1 MPSFGKKSISED
13 EESDDMGSTKPI
25 NKKVKKRKRSNTKQE
40 EEVEEE
46 DIVAPINNEQQ
57 QNEKKKMKK
66 EKKPKPKATPKKKA
80 PLDLDRQC
88 GVLIPPNNNPCTRSL
103 TCKIHAMGAKR
114 AVEGRSH
121 PFNELLAA
129 YQKKGIGRPQVPTST
144 STLSTST
151 ATTSTPNEKDNKS
164 LLSTLNR
171 EEVEEDIDSDE
182 ETESVRIAIEQ
193 NKPIPLGSKKVF
205 YVRRKRKYYKLRDI
219 LLEAITPKLSATTGT
234 STELSL

>member
-1 MPSFGKKSISED
+1 MLWEQKEQLKVDHIHLTSYWRPIKRRVLED
-13 EESDDMGSTKPI
+13 H
-25 NKKVKKRKRSNTKQE
+25 KV
-40 EEVEEE
+40 
-46 DIVAPINNEQQ
+46 IWA
-57 QNEKKKMKK
+57 
-66 EKKPKPKATPKKKA
+66 
-80 PLDLDRQC
+80 
-88 GVLIPPNNNPCTRSL
+88 
-103 TCKIHAMGAKR
+103 
-114 AVEGRSH
+114 
-121 PFNELLAA
+121 FNGYFRNIFNRIL
-129 YQKKGIGRPQVPTST
+129 VPTST
-144 STLSTST
+144 STLSTAT

>member
-1 MPSFGKKSISED
+1 MSED

-25 NKKVKKRKRSNTKQE
+25 NKKASSVKKRKRNNTKQE
-40 EEVEEE
+40 EEEEEE
-46 DIVAPINNEQQ
+46 DIVVPINNEQQ
-57 QNEKKKMKK
+57 QIEKKKMKK
-66 EKKPKPKATPKKKA
+66 EKKPKQKATPKKKA

-88 GVLIPPNNNPCTRSL
+88 GVLIAPSNNPCTRSL

-129 YQKKGIGRPQVPTST
+129 YQKKGIGRPQVPSSTSSTNPTAT
-144 STLSTST
+144 STL
-151 ATTSTPNEKDNKS
+151 NEKDNKS
-164 LLSTLNR
+164 TLSALNR
-171 EEVEEDIDSDE
+171 DEGEEDIDSDE

-193 NKPIPLGSKKVF
+193 NKPVPLGSKKVC

-219 LLEAITPKLSATTGT
+219 LLEAITPKISATTATGT

>member
-1 MPSFGKKSISED
+1 
-13 EESDDMGSTKPI
+13 
-25 NKKVKKRKRSNTKQE
+25 
-40 EEVEEE
+40 
-46 DIVAPINNEQQ
+46 
-57 QNEKKKMKK
+57 MKK
-66 EKKPKPKATPKKKA
+66 EKKPKQKATPKKKGKRKRSPILLYQQNNLGNKIA

-88 GVLIPPNNNPCTRSL
+88 GVLIAPSNNPCTRSL

-129 YQKKGIGRPQVPTST
+129 YQKKGIGRPQGNLAFIIYFKNNINFILVPSSTSSTNPTAT
-144 STLSTST
+144 STL
-151 ATTSTPNEKDNKS
+151 NEKDNKS
-164 LLSTLNR
+164 TLSALNR
-171 EEVEEDIDSDE
+171 DEGEEDIDSDE

-193 NKPIPLGSKKVF
+193 NKPIPLGSKKVC

-219 LLEAITPKLSATTGT
+219 LLEAITPKISATTATGT